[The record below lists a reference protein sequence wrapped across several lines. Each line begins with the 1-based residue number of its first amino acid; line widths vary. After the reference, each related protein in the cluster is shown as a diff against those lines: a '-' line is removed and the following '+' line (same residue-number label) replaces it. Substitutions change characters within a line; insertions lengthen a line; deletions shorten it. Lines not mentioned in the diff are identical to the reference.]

1 MLDLEI
7 TVFLKPN
14 YDFLYKIV
22 IIQELKY
29 IQIFIIFM
37 SEIRQVNASKTG
49 VSKLAI
55 VALAIVFAA
64 GLFLVGFDQ
73 GHIFSLVYGEQAF
86 EDLYIHELTHDMRH
100 AAGFPCH

>member
-1 MLDLEI
+1 M
-7 TVFLKPN
+7 N
-14 YDFLYKIV
+14 GGRN
-22 IIQELKY
+22 IQELKY
-29 IQIFIIFM
+29 IQTMINFM
-37 SEIRQVNASKTG
+37 SESRQINVSKSG

-55 VALAIVFAA
+55 LALAIVFAA